1 MLENEEDAHRAGERG
16 WGRRFPVE
24 GQRWGWSMVVD
35 GCPVETSSRF
45 NQKIT
50 NGNPTLLLQLEEWS
64 AILGR
69 SKRGMGIGQG
79 EISA

>member
-1 MLENEEDAHRAGERG
+1 MKKTHIVLEK
-16 WGRRFPVE
+16 E
-24 GQRWGWSMVVD
+24 GGVADFQWKAKDGGWSMVVD

-79 EISA
+79 EISS